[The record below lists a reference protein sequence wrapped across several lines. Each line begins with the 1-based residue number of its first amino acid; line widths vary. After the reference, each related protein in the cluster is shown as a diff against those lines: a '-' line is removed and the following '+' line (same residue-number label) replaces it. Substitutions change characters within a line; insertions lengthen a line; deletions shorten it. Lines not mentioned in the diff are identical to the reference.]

1 MKKLIS
7 LLLAVSAV
15 MVVGGCGPSAEPE
28 TDSSKI
34 SSSEAAVSVE
44 FSTSEV
50 PDSED
55 TVSAGLSSA
64 EAESTVP
71 SGVRTF
77 EHISMYIPDG
87 FIEGEMMGVT
97 IFYGPD
103 YPTHT
108 DNITITETV
117 AGDIDNYTE
126 DALNAVYEA
135 TIVGFQ
141 GINSLER
148 TKIDGVDT
156 IELSYGVNTAGVQ
169 MTGTQIM
176 LFGDD
181 FTSVVTFTSISGEYD
196 TEFQR
201 CIDSISV
208 N

>member
-28 TDSSKI
+28 T
-34 SSSEAAVSVE
+34 
-44 FSTSEV
+44 EV

-55 TVSAGLSSA
+55 TVSAGLSSI

-77 EHISMYIPDG
+77 KHISMYIPDG
-87 FIEGEMMGVT
+87 FTEGEIMGVT
-97 IFYGPD
+97 IFYSPD
-103 YPTHT
+103 YPTPT
-108 DNITITETV
+108 ANITITETETV

-126 DALNAVYEA
+126 DALNATYEA
-135 TIVGFQ
+135 TVAGFQ

-148 TKIDGVDT
+148 TKIDGVDA

-181 FTSVVTFTSISGEYD
+181 FTSAVTFTSTSGDYD
-196 TEFQR
+196 TEFQK
-201 CIDSISV
+201 CIDYISV

>member
-28 TDSSKI
+28 TDSQ
-34 SSSEAAVSVE
+34 E
-44 FSTSEV
+44 F
-50 PDSED
+50 DN
-55 TVSAGLSSA
+55 
-64 EAESTVP
+64 
-71 SGVRTF
+71 
-77 EHISMYIPDG
+77 ISMYIPED
-87 FIEGEMMGVT
+87 FTSDETMGVT
-97 IFYGPD
+97 IFYSPD
-103 YPTHT
+103 YPTPT
-108 DNITITETV
+108 ANITITETV
-117 AGDIDNYTE
+117 ADDIDNYTE
-126 DALNAVYEA
+126 DALNAAYEA
-135 TIVGFQ
+135 TIAGFQ

>member
-28 TDSSKI
+28 T
-34 SSSEAAVSVE
+34 
-44 FSTSEV
+44 EV

-55 TVSAGLSSA
+55 TVSAGLSSI

-87 FIEGEMMGVT
+87 FTEGEIMGVT
-97 IFYGPD
+97 IFYCPD

-117 AGDIDNYTE
+117 ADDIDNYTE
-126 DALNAVYEA
+126 DALNAACEA
-135 TIVGFQ
+135 TIAGFQ

-148 TKIDGVDT
+148 TKIDGVDA

-169 MTGTQIM
+169 MTGTQVIV
-176 LFGDD
+176 FGDD
-181 FTSVVTFTSISGEYD
+181 FTSAVTFTSTSGDYD
-196 TEFQR
+196 TEFQK
-201 CIDSISV
+201 CIDYISV